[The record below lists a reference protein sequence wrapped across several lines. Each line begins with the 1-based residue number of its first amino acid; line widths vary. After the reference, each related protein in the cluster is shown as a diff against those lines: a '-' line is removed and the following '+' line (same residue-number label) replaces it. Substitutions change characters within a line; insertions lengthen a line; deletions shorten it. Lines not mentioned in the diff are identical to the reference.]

1 MSNGIN
7 VNPLNDITKVYL
19 NQIATAKAKE
29 TEKDIERWTQA
40 EEAECN
46 GTPKGKDCPV
56 HGMKACPDPMQ
67 EEMGKKKNCGCGQ
80 DPCITY
86 GKQDNKSMKEEKKA
100 KLNQFKTYKIRRSIY
115 YSKISNR

>member
-19 NQIATAKAKE
+19 NQIANAKAKE

-40 EEAECN
+40 EETECN
-46 GTPKGKDCPV
+46 ESPKGKDCDV
-56 HGMKACPDPMQ
+56 HGMKECPDPVQ

-80 DPCITY
+80 NPCIFCLAY
-86 GKQDNKSMKEEKKA
+86 
-100 KLNQFKTYKIRRSIY
+100 
-115 YSKISNR
+115 